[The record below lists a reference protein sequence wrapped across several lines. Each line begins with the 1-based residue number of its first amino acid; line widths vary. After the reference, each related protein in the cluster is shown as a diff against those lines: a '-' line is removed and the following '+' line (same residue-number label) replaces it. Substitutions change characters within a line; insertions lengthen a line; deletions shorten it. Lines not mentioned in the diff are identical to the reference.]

1 MTFLKTQTIMTKN
14 RLVVVCV
21 WDGENVTTNVTE
33 ERFEVKEINV
43 LCTNCNGNYTNVYTC

>member
-1 MTFLKTQTIMTKN
+1 MTKN